1 MSVINEAIA
10 VYDRGA
16 TVFVARYEALSAE
29 ALWGR
34 VRDLL
39 PAGAGRLALDV
50 GAGSGRD
57 AAWLAG
63 LGFEVVA
70 AEPAA
75 GMRAE
80 GARLHPGLRWVDDR
94 LPALTALHQLGL
106 SYDLVLLSA
115 VWVHLPPAE
124 RPRAFR
130 KLVTLLRPGG
140 VLVLTLRG
148 GPGKPESA
156 MHPTSLGEIEAL
168 AREHGLAVLRTL
180 DEPDRLGRA
189 GVAWTSVVLRLPDDG
204 GLGLPLIRG
213 IVLNDEKSSTYK
225 LGLLRAVAKIADGA
239 PSLAVP
245 ARDGSDRVLVPMGCV
260 ALYWLRAYLPLVA
273 AGLPQAPGNSGPDGL
288 GFAGPGFRALLALGV
303 TAGDLRL
310 GMRFAGPRADALV
323 AAISEARRTILA
335 MPARYTTYPNAGDP
349 VFQGVGRPVR
359 VRGPV
364 TLTPETLAAWGYLSV
379 PGPLWR
385 TLLRLGAWVEPVLIS
400 EWARLIRGYAVR
412 MGRVCEPGAVEAYL
426 VWQEP
431 ARDTGLARLVAGR
444 LAEAGTPPVCVW
456 SGMPL
461 RLDALDIDHALPWSA
476 WPCSDLWNLFPASRR
491 VNQHEKRDR
500 LPSALALAQ
509 AREPIL
515 TWWHA
520 GWNAD
525 PGLTERFW
533 AEARAALPIG
543 ADASF
548 DAAFAGLEW
557 RRLRVSQDQQAP
569 EWAGVRGAARRQ
581 DEEVSGYELLAS
593 ARRRWQ
599 GRCGIEEGSAR
610 HQFAA
615 SSWRSSVAVEAA
627 CRQNWAVAK
636 CQVPNT

>member
-1 MSVINEAIA
+1 MSVVDETITA
-10 VYDRGA
+10 YDRKA
-16 TVFVARYEALSAE
+16 AAFAARYEALSADV
-29 ALWGR
+29 LWGR

-39 PAGAGRLALDV
+39 PAGAGHLALDV

-57 AAWLAG
+57 AAWLAS
-63 LGFEVVA
+63 LGYEVVA

-80 GARLHPGLRWVDDR
+80 GERRHPGLRWVDDR
-94 LPALTALHQLGL
+94 LPALSAVHRLGL

-115 VWVHLPPAE
+115 VWMHLPPAE
-124 RPRAFR
+124 RPRGFR
-130 KLVTLLRPGG
+130 KLVTLLKPGG
-140 VLVLTLRG
+140 VLILTLRG
-148 GPGKPESA
+148 GHGEPERA
-156 MHPTSLGEIEAL
+156 MHPPSLGEIEAL
-168 AREHGLAVLRTL
+168 AREHGLAVLRVL

-189 GVAWTSVVLRLPDDG
+189 CVAWTSVVLRLPDDG
-204 GLGLPLIRG
+204 SLGLPLIRG

-245 ARDGSDRVLVPMGCV
+245 APDGSDRVLVPMGCV
-260 ALYWLRAYLPLVA
+260 ALHWLRAYLPLVA
-273 AGLPQAPGNSGPDGL
+273 AGLPQAPGNAGPDGL

-310 GMRFAGPRADALV
+310 GTRFMEPRADALV
-323 AAISEARRTILA
+323 AALGEARRTILA
-335 MPARYTTYPNAGDP
+335 MPARHTTYPNAGGP
-349 VFQGVGRPVR
+349 VFEGVGRPAR
-359 VRGPV
+359 VTGPV
-364 TLTPETLAAWGYLSV
+364 TLTPETLTAWGHLSV

-385 TLLRLGAWVEPVLIS
+385 TLLRLGAWVEPVLVA

-412 MGRVCEPGAVEAYL
+412 MSRACEPGAVEAYL

-431 ARDTGLARLVAGR
+431 TRDTGLARLVAGR
-444 LAEAGTPPVCVW
+444 LTEAGTPPACVW
-456 SGMPL
+456 SGTPL

-476 WPCSDLWNLFPASRR
+476 WQCGDLWNLMPSSRR

-500 LPSALALAQ
+500 LPSALALAR

-515 TWWHA
+515 TWWHTA
-520 GWNAD
+520 WGAD
-525 PGLTERFW
+525 PGLAERFW

-569 EWAGVRGAARRQ
+569 EWAGVRGPALRP
-581 DEEVSGYELLAS
+581 D
-593 ARRRWQ
+593 
-599 GRCGIEEGSAR
+599 
-610 HQFAA
+610 
-615 SSWRSSVAVEAA
+615 EAA
-627 CRQNWAVAK
+627 IG
-636 CQVPNT
+636 